1 MYYVN
6 QDDDEEEEGSDEESD
21 DEDASETELD
31 QLVRNLPADMRRR
44 VLQKKGA
51 QEEEDSDS
59 DLVGGSDEDDDEEEE
74 GWGKK
79 KKMYWNGDTA
89 DLEIGQDI
97 QDAEDEEEAAREL
110 GRQQKSKL
118 RDEDFF
124 EDFKGSKKDKSNAT
138 KNAKGNDRST
148 RTDKL
153 QKALELAAS
162 GGASYEVNINFIT
175 CSEVDIY
182 YSGRRVQTAV

>member
-1 MYYVN
+1 
-6 QDDDEEEEGSDEESD
+6 
-21 DEDASETELD
+21 
-31 QLVRNLPADMRRR
+31 MRRR
-44 VLQKKGA
+44 VLQKRGS
-51 QEEEDSDS
+51 QDEDDDDS
-59 DLVGGSDEDDDEEEE
+59 DLVGGSEEDDEEPED

-79 KKMYWNGDTA
+79 KKVYWDGDTA

-124 EDFKGSKKDKSNAT
+124 EDFKGSKKDKSAGT
-138 KNAKGNDRST
+138 KSGKLSDKAAK
-148 RTDKL
+148 TDKL

-162 GGASYEVNINFIT
+162 GVAPYEVQYIL
-175 CSEVDIY
+175 CSSNHFVTQY
-182 YSGRRVQTAV
+182 R